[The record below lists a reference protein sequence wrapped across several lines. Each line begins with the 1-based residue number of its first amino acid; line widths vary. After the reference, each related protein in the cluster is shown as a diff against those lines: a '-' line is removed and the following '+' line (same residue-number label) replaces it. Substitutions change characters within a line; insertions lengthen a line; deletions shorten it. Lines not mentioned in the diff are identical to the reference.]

1 MTSSEQSLNRKKKV
15 VDLRTKQKEEW
26 YLIPTS
32 CAIINYDIRIFIQN
46 ICTNYT
52 RLSLIC
58 ENREDWISV
67 NKTYLEKEF
76 YMFK

>member
-1 MTSSEQSLNRKKKV
+1 MISYT
-15 VDLRTKQKEEW
+15 
-26 YLIPTS
+26 YTS